1 MEGMKTPSKKP
12 KPQKSIEKRKNKKK
26 YKVRNWREYNQSLV
40 DRGKVLFWITEEAM
54 KNWQEQE
61 DTGKRRRGK
70 PQQYSDLAITT
81 ALTLQQV
88 FRLPLRQTE
97 GFLASILGKL
107 APALE
112 SPDHSTL
119 SLRGKTL
126 AVAIR
131 VRPLSSEPVHIVAD
145 SSGVKVYGEGEWKVR
160 QHGWSKRRTWKKLH
174 IGVDERTGDIMLG
187 EVTGNE
193 TADCQMLAPLLD
205 AVPASVSIDQVSAD
219 GAYDKRVCYE
229 ELMRRGIP
237 SIAIPPQH
245 NAKIWKHGNQGGV
258 RMPRDENL
266 RRIRAVGR
274 KQWKEE
280 AGYHRRSMAEN
291 AFFRLKTIFSDKV
304 RSRTTSN
311 QRTELLLRC
320 RALNLMTT
328 LGMPDTYLVA

>member
-1 MEGMKTPSKKP
+1 MKKQPKKQKRGGKKP
-12 KPQKSIEKRKNKKK
+12 KK
-26 YKVRNWREYNQSLV
+26 YKVRNWKEYNQALV

-54 KNWQEQE
+54 ENWQKQE
-61 DTGKRRRGK
+61 DTGKRKRGK
-70 PQQYSDLAITT
+70 PQQYSDTAIQT

-97 GFLASILGKL
+97 GFLTSILGKL
-107 APALE
+107 APLLK

-119 SLRGKTL
+119 SVRSKTL
-126 AVAIR
+126 SVMIR
-131 VRPLSSEPVHIVAD
+131 IRPLSSESLHIVAD

-174 IGVDERTGDIMLG
+174 IGVDEATGDILLG
-187 EVTGNE
+187 EVTDNDA
-193 TADCQMLAPLLD
+193 ADCAMLAPLLD
-205 AVPASVSIDQVSAD
+205 QVPASTAVDQVSAD

-229 ELMRRGIP
+229 ELMRRAVP

-245 NAKIWKHGNQGGV
+245 NAKIWRHGNQGGV

-266 RRIRAVGR
+266 RRIRKIGR
-274 KQWKEE
+274 KRWKEE

-304 RSRTTSN
+304 RSRTNTS

-320 RALNLMTT
+320 RALNLMTL
-328 LGMPDTYLVA
+328 LGMPDTYVVA